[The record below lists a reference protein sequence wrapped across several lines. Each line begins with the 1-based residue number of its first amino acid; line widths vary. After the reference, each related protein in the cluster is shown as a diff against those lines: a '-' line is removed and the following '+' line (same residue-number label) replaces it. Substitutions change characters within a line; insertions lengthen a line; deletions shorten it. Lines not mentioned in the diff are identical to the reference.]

1 VLGDGPARDYLIDQA
16 RWRAAAA
23 RLLERHTLERLSRA
37 FEQMLADEVIGSRAL
52 TLPAFEKVVDQ
63 LIARHHA
70 RARASRPGA
79 AHPSTPDG
87 LDWSA
92 ARQQLE
98 RAVQRHGRDQRDQA
112 LAELAAC
119 DLQLVEFVERVRWS
133 TLCEQPMQFAERRYA
148 ELWSEI
154 ASRHQREETAA

>member
-1 VLGDGPARDYLIDQA
+1 
-16 RWRAAAA
+16 
-23 RLLERHTLERLSRA
+23 
-37 FEQMLADEVIGSRAL
+37 MLADEVIGSRAL

-63 LIARHHA
+63 LIARHTPGRG
-70 RARASRPGA
+70 RAGPGA

-119 DLQLVEFVERVRWS
+119 DPQLVEFVERVRWS